1 MSLIKVR
8 NYAHR
13 NGAHAYVDPARRNG
27 AHAYVDPKAIVG
39 LHAIWTEKS
48 DYGNAIYQVIVLFN
62 SGSQLNLELNQVDLE
77 KIEKAI

>member
-8 NYAHR
+8 NYAH
-13 NGAHAYVDPARRNG
+13 RNG

-48 DYGNAIYQVIVLFN
+48 DYGNTIYQVIVLFN